1 MPKKKLAVLLICMV
15 CACLLASCN
24 VVETAANAYTKGDS
38 GDTVREIQTRLK
50 NWGYYN
56 GAADGVYGEGTV
68 QAVIVFQKKHGVY
81 ADGRVGPQ
89 TARLLGVSLGSKAKA
104 GTAEKDTGVSGSD
117 REDKGDIYLLAK
129 VIYGEGRGE
138 PYKGMVAIGAVVL
151 NRVKSSQFPNTIPKV
166 VYQKGA
172 FSIVDDGQINLS
184 PDQQALKA
192 ARDAINGWDPSGG
205 ALFYYNPKKTSN
217 KFITSRPVI
226 TVIGDHRF
234 CK

>member
-1 MPKKKLAVLLICMV
+1 MLRKKLATLIIFILLISIMT
-15 CACLLASCN
+15 SCN
-24 VVETAANAYTKGDS
+24 VLETAAYAYTKGDT
-38 GDTVREIQTRLK
+38 GDTVKQIQTRLK
-50 NWGYYN
+50 NWGYYK
-56 GAADGVYGEGTV
+56 GSVDGVYGEGTV

-81 ADGRVGPQ
+81 ADGRVGAQ
-89 TARLLGVSLGSKAKA
+89 TAALLGISLGSKAPGSSGSA
-104 GTAEKDTGVSGSD
+104 NTGVSDSN
-117 REDKGDIYLLAK
+117 RQDKGDLYLLAR

-138 PYKGMVAIGAVVL
+138 PYKGMVAIGGVVL

-166 VYQKGA
+166 VYQRGA
-172 FSIVDDGQINLS
+172 FSIVDDGQINLT

-192 ARDAINGWDPSGG
+192 ARDAMNGWDPSGG

>member
-1 MPKKKLAVLLICMV
+1 MPKKKLAILI
-15 CACLLASCN
+15 LSILFISILTSCN
-24 VVETAANAYTKGDS
+24 VLETAAKAYTKGDS
-38 GDTVREIQTRLK
+38 GETVKQIQTRLRD
-50 NWGYYN
+50 WGYYK
-56 GAADGVYGEGTV
+56 GAVDGVYGEATV

-81 ADGRVGPQ
+81 SDGRVGPE
-89 TARLLGVSLGSKAKA
+89 TAALLGISLGAKA
-104 GTAEKDTGVSGSD
+104 SSGGSTSTGTSGSN
-117 REDKGDIYLLAK
+117 RQDKGDLYLLAK

-151 NRVKSSQFPNTIPKV
+151 NRVSSSQFPNTIPKV

-172 FSIVDDGQINLS
+172 FSIVDDGQINLT

-192 ARDAINGWDPSGG
+192 ARDAMNGWDPSGG

-217 KFITSRPVI
+217 KYILSRPVI